1 MTLENRLD
9 NIFSSYDE
17 SIFSDGSIDPMGLR
31 IIWTSIGNKIFNNKI
46 NTISTDIRYYTL
58 NLFHHYLLYKCT
70 SEWSDKIN
78 MLVRQQPYINKSD
91 LYDGIIIFLENLL
104 THSTLNAQK
113 NQSNNITVPGLNK
126 LKGLLSKDDK
136 NNPGNKLVVKRDSGI
151 LIRQHLLGIHGRH
164 KGPFTQMGIFNNIA
178 EDPYTNKVLW
188 DHAEQLFSGN
198 PWKSVA
204 KMLLNLID
212 TKILSVQ
219 PKSGKEI
226 EYKLEDII
234 TVEIISSYFSILSP
248 SLYSTDEIKSFWE
261 QQLGLQQGTAAN
273 LFTVYKNFND
283 KGDYQGIIEKTTKE
297 YNDDLTKAIVTIE
310 PFLTCIDKMV
320 KRILLR
326 GTSEI
331 NQNLIN
337 AANYWLNSNT
347 IHIDKMETFLNDAY
361 FNTEAVSRLKRLIK
375 IYTESKLSKNPP
387 VEFINQLIQ
396 YHNEIMKSR
405 GHIHWV
411 SIGINNK
418 ITLHK
423 SLYFNEKELAKLQQP
438 DWVNTYY
445 LPTLD
450 SLYKGL
456 NMKDEII

>member
-1 MTLENRLD
+1 
-9 NIFSSYDE
+9 
-17 SIFSDGSIDPMGLR
+17 
-31 IIWTSIGNKIFNNKI
+31 
-46 NTISTDIRYYTL
+46 
-58 NLFHHYLLYKCT
+58 
-70 SEWSDKIN
+70 
-78 MLVRQQPYINKSD
+78 
-91 LYDGIIIFLENLL
+91 
-104 THSTLNAQK
+104 
-113 NQSNNITVPGLNK
+113 
-126 LKGLLSKDDK
+126 
-136 NNPGNKLVVKRDSGI
+136 
-151 LIRQHLLGIHGRH
+151 
-164 KGPFTQMGIFNNIA
+164 
-178 EDPYTNKVLW
+178 
-188 DHAEQLFSGN
+188 
-198 PWKSVA
+198 
-204 KMLLNLID
+204 MLLNLID

>member
-104 THSTLNAQK
+104 THSTLNAQL

-126 LKGLLSKDDK
+126 LKGLLLKEDR
-136 NNPGNKLVVKRDSGI
+136 NNPGKRLAVNRSSGI

-164 KGPFTQMGIFNNIA
+164 KGPFTQMSIFNNIA

-234 TVEIISSYFSILSP
+234 TEEIISSYFSILSP

-297 YNDDLTKAIVTIE
+297 YNDDLTKAIVSIE

-326 GTSEI
+326 GTSDI
-331 NQNLIN
+331 NQDLIN

-347 IHIDKMETFLNDAY
+347 IHIDKMTAFLSDTY

-375 IYTESKLSKNPP
+375 IYTTSKQTKNSP

-423 SLYFNEKELAKLQQP
+423 SLYFSEKELAKLQQP
-438 DWVNTYY
+438 DWVNSYY